1 MQKAIVTGGAGFIG
15 SHLVDKL
22 IEQGIEV
29 IILDDLSTG
38 KEENINPEA
47 SFIRCDVSNLFPS
60 DGHAYFPIYNLFTGV
75 DTIFHL
81 AAKTTVQESI
91 EKPGLYN
98 DINVKG
104 IHNILWIALQCKIKR
119 VIFSSSS
126 SVYGDAKVP
135 TSENHPLNPLSPY
148 ALNKLMGE
156 QYCKL
161 YSDIY
166 DLDTVCL
173 RYFNAYGDRMNNEG
187 GYKLVMPIFKEQIL
201 NDKPL
206 TINNDGEQRRDF
218 VHVDDIVS
226 ANILVANH
234 KSNFKGNI
242 YNIGSGISYSVNEIA
257 DMFGGKKVKGKDVL
271 EPFET
276 LSDTSKI
283 NLDLNWK
290 AKGDLKKWIK
300 KYLKNE

>member
-1 MQKAIVTGGAGFIG
+1 MQKVIVTGGAGFIG
-15 SHLVDKL
+15 SHLVNKL

-38 KEENINPEA
+38 KKENINPKA
-47 SFIRCDVSNLFPS
+47 TFIRCDVSDLFPS
-60 DGHAYFPIYNLFTGV
+60 DGHAYFPIYDLFKDV

-104 IHNILWIALQCKIKR
+104 IHNMLWVALQCKIKR
-119 VIFSSSS
+119 VVFSSSS

-135 TSENHPLNPLSPY
+135 TSETNPLNPLSPY
-148 ALNKLMGE
+148 ALSKLIGE

-201 NDKPL
+201 NNKLL

-218 VHVDDIVS
+218 VHVDDIVNS
-226 ANILVANH
+226 NILVAEH
-234 KSNFKGNI
+234 ESNFKGDI
-242 YNIGSGISYSVNEIA
+242 YNVGSGKNYSVNEIA
-257 DMFGGKKVKGKDVL
+257 DIFGGNKIKGDEVI

-276 LSDTSKI
+276 LADISKI
-283 NLDLNWK
+283 DLDLDWK
-290 AKGDLKKWIK
+290 PKGNLKKWIK
-300 KYLKNE
+300 NYLKND